1 MIPSFTLG
9 ETFVI
14 DGERLM
20 ATPAMQRYAAEIFRL
35 QQDTPYVG
43 LNELSESANSSMQA
57 TARMVGR
64 MKKLDYLEHEL
75 YRGVRLTLKGQQIAM
90 PALRRHRLVEVFLV
104 KVMKYGWD
112 EAHDLSDT
120 FALGV
125 NDVVEDRIDEIT
137 GHPTRCPHGEPIP
150 SKDGVIP
157 VVTDMPLLAVPSGSD
172 CVISRVRTH
181 DMDKLR
187 YFAELG
193 LVPGAPFHLFSC
205 APFKG
210 PLRLQMKPHDHLIG
224 HELAGSLWVE
234 VTKLG
239 EGNKLPPKKN
249 N

>member
-1 MIPSFTLG
+1 
-9 ETFVI
+9 
-14 DGERLM
+14 M

-35 QQDTPYVG
+35 QQDAAYVG

-112 EAHDLSDT
+112 EAHELSDT

-125 NDVVEDRIDEIT
+125 NDVVEDRMDEIT

-150 SKDGVIP
+150 SKDGEMP
-157 VVTDMPLLAVPSGSD
+157 VVKDVQLLDVPSGSD

-181 DMDKLR
+181 DMDKLK

-193 LVPGAPFHLFSC
+193 LVPGAAFHLFSC

-210 PLRLQMKPHDHLIG
+210 PLRLIMKPQDHLIG
-224 HELAGSLWVE
+224 HELAGALWVE
-234 VTKLG
+234 VAKLG

>member
-1 MIPSFTLG
+1 
-9 ETFVI
+9 
-14 DGERLM
+14 M

-137 GHPTRCPHGEPIP
+137 GRPTRCPHGEPIP

-157 VVTDMPLLAVPSGSD
+157 IVKDMPLLEVPSGSD